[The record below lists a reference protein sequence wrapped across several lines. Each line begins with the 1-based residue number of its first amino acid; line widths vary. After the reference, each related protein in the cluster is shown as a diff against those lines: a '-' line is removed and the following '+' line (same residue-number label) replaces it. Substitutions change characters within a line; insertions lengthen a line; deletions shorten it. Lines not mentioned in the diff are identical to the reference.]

1 MRTSRC
7 ANENHLADF
16 TAIDFFIVP
25 TATFRVLYVLLTMS
39 HDRRRILHFNVTI
52 SPSAHWTAQQ
62 VAEAFPYAQGQ
73 EPSAAS
79 GSKVPSANRT
89 GGWATGP
96 PRLPLGP
103 DDGLAHRAGRYPSS
117 DAWPR

>member
-1 MRTSRC
+1 MWLPTRRW
-7 ANENHLADF
+7 ADS
-16 TAIDFFIVP
+16 I
-25 TATFRVLYVLLTMS
+25 TATDADWQPDPRIAEPTLLVP
-39 HDRRRILHFNVTI
+39 L
-52 SPSAHWTAQQ
+52 
-62 VAEAFPYAQGQ
+62 AQGQ

-89 GGWATGP
+89 GGWATGS